1 VNLPAG
7 VEWWRPDSLADNRDS
22 ATSHFQPALTTE
34 DSPIAFWALMAF
46 LFILILSPQSIF
58 PVLAPFRIAMLA
70 AALAI
75 TVHIAG
81 RLTQGKPIMVLSTE
95 TKIVIG
101 LVAWAILTIPLSY
114 WPGGSVAYFLDFY
127 LKTLMIF
134 WLLINVINTWTRF
147 HYLAWGLTLMSVPLA
162 LTGVSNYILGVYMEG
177 SSRVDGY
184 NGPLTANP
192 NDLALMIN
200 LILPITVALFLGAR
214 KPLLRMLLAG
224 IIMLSILAVVTT
236 FSRSGFLTLAVI
248 FIVYAYALRKRPERR
263 WAYIAIFIAIMATPF
278 VPTSYVDRI
287 NTITNIESDQSGSSR
302 ERWSHMVTATKYVLQ
317 NPIAGAGIGMNILAL
332 DKERG
337 SYGTA
342 VHNVYLQYAVEL
354 GLPGL
359 ILFLLLLKT
368 SITNVSAVQQ
378 RLSSDGKYSEFFCLA
393 EGVRISL
400 LAFMMAA
407 LFYPIGYHFYFY
419 IFAGLA
425 AAAKLISDNGT
436 RGRSVDENI
445 PEVRI

>member
-7 VEWWRPDSLADNRDS
+7 VEWWRPVSLADKRDS
-22 ATSHFQPALTTE
+22 DTSHIQPALTTE
-34 DSPIAFWALMAF
+34 DSPVAFWALMAF

-81 RLTQGKPIMVLSTE
+81 RLSQSKPIMVLSTE
-95 TKIVIG
+95 TKIVMG

-134 WLLINVINTWTRF
+134 WLLINVINTWSRF
-147 HYLAWGLTLMSVPLA
+147 HYLAWSLTLMSIPLA
-162 LTGVSNYILGVYMEG
+162 LTGVSNYILGVYIEG
-177 SSRVDGY
+177 STRVDGY
-184 NGPLTANP
+184 SGPLTSNP

-200 LILPITVALFLGAR
+200 LILPVTVALFLGAR

-224 IIMLSILAVVTT
+224 IIMLNILAVVTT

-263 WAYIAIFIAIMATPF
+263 WAYMAIFIAIMVTPF
-278 VPTSYVDRI
+278 VPTNYVDRI
-287 NTITNIESDQSGSSR
+287 NTITNIESDQSGSSQ
-302 ERWSHMVTATKYVLQ
+302 ERWSHMVIATKYVLQ
-317 NPIAGAGIGMNILAL
+317 NPVAGAGIGMNILAL
-332 DKERG
+332 DRERG

-368 SITNVSAVQQ
+368 SIANVSVVQQ
-378 RLSSDGKYSEFFCLA
+378 RLSSAGKYTEFFCLA
-393 EGVRISL
+393 EGIRISL
-400 LAFMMAA
+400 IAFMMAA

-436 RGRSVDENI
+436 RSRSVDENL